1 MFIAPV
7 VELAV
12 KTLLDRFYTGLAALA
27 GLCLVMVLLIQLAA
41 IVGRFAHFTIEGH
54 DAYAGYF
61 LAAASFLAMAY
72 ALRSGDHI
80 RVTLLISRLVGRRRY
95 WAELLDLILASVI
108 SLALAGF
115 SLRLAWGSWRFED
128 VSQNVDATP
137 LWIPQIAMALGTC
150 ALALAFVEEL
160 VSLVMRGQLPPETPG
175 EIARTE

>member
-1 MFIAPV
+1 M
-7 VELAV
+7 
-12 KTLLDRFYTGLAALA
+12 KTLLDRFYLGLAGAA

-41 IVGRFAHFTIEGH
+41 IVGRFAHFSIEGH

-61 LAAASFLAMAY
+61 LAAASFLAMAH

-95 WAELLDLILASVI
+95 WAELVDLLLACVVAA
-108 SLALAGF
+108 ALAWF
-115 SLRLAWGSWRFED
+115 SVRLAWGSWRFED
-128 VSQNVDATP
+128 ISQNVDATP
-137 LWIPQIAMALGTC
+137 LWIPQLSMAIGAC

-160 VSLVMRGQLPPETPG
+160 VSLVLRGELPPETES